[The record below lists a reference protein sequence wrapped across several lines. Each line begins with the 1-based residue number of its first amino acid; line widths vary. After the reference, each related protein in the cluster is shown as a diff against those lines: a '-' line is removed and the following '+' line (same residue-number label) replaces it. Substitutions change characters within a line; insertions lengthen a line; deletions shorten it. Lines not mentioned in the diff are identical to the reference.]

1 MLISFL
7 IGIDDMTNLQT
18 LIYCIFLLLYCMSTI
33 RRISKSPS
41 EEEKTLLDNS
51 LLLKLILL
59 IGGIVFIV
67 VWFYLPYIVYQ
78 CILTY
83 IKL

>member
-1 MLISFL
+1 
-7 IGIDDMTNLQT
+7 MTNLQT
-18 LIYCIFLLLYCMSTI
+18 LIYCLFLLLYCSRTL
-33 RRISKSPS
+33 RALSKKSNIDS
-41 EEEKTLLDNS
+41 DVLVNDS
-51 LLLKLILL
+51 LVLKLFYLVF
-59 IGGIVFIV
+59 GVSFIV